1 MKKKT
6 MCLLNILH
14 WLEVN
19 DMKRYVKEFANDE
32 LKCCSEKRK
41 MEIERILNVHER
53 GLITSFETVALIVET
68 YYNEDQ
74 IE

>member
-1 MKKKT
+1 
-6 MCLLNILH
+6 
-14 WLEVN
+14 
-19 DMKRYVKEFANDE
+19 MKRYVKEFANDE